1 MKASELLLG
10 LERDQEKALES
21 FFKDWDEIVKT
32 CEVTVDSEMIR
43 VYIGRKCRCPIIA
56 VFFHRY
62 KSNRG
67 GNTEAIRIGV
77 DWLGL
82 AAATAGH
89 LMTASD
95 LDFSK
100 NRTIKGYRR
109 RLLKPYLVKL
119 VNDQW

>member
-10 LERDQEKALES
+10 LEKDQEKALER

-32 CEVTVDSEMIR
+32 CEVTVVHEVIR
-43 VYIGRKCRCPIIA
+43 VYIGHKCHCPIIA
-56 VFFHRY
+56 VYFHRY
-62 KSNRG
+62 KSERG
-67 GNTEAIRIGV
+67 NDEAIRIGV

-82 AAATAGH
+82 AAVTAGH
-89 LMTASD
+89 LMTAAD

-100 NRTIKGYRR
+100 NRTIKGYRQ
-109 RLLKPYLVKL
+109 RLLKPYLTKL